1 MRRDILGIARV
12 PSESGWQGRDIA
24 HVTCHVSVS
33 GRVEHV
39 TSSRFSRELS
49 RRWHPQFSVTITSFL
64 LTIEKEKTLRLL
76 YQLCWKRNI
85 LWRKKFFNKKNL
97 DVYPLSVL
105 LHACVMLTLSRSLS
119 DWREA
124 ASEHP
129 SPSPSLTP
137 PRPELS
143 SSGQWDLHLQ
153 ETSTIGMTDKNAL
166 KSHPR
171 LILCS

>member
-49 RRWHPQFSVTITSFL
+49 RRWHPQFSVTITSFF

-76 YQLCWKRNI
+76 YQLCWERNI
-85 LWRKKFFNKKNL
+85 LWRKKFFNKKKL
-97 DVYPLSVL
+97 RCVSSVSVVTCVCDVNSVKITEWLTRSSEWTSLPLPLPDTAPPWAQLIRSV
-105 LHACVMLTLSRSLS
+105 RSPPPGDFNDRY
-119 DWREA
+119 DWQKCFKK
-124 ASEHP
+124 P
-129 SPSPSLTP
+129 S
-137 PRPELS
+137 
-143 SSGQWDLHLQ
+143 
-153 ETSTIGMTDKNAL
+153 
-166 KSHPR
+166 
-171 LILCS
+171 